1 MPTEPSVPSHE
12 ANYIDGEWTAPE
24 DAETIER
31 RSPSAPNV
39 IVSEFPSSS
48 REVAR
53 EAIDV
58 AVANQ
63 EEWANTSP
71 HVRGGYLRDAAAFV
85 DNERDDIA
93 ELIAR
98 EMGKPVSIADGE
110 VQRAIDLLNYYA
122 EVARDYGGDAPPS
135 GSENTH
141 VYTEREPLGT
151 VGLIT
156 PWNYPIAIP
165 IWKLAPAL
173 VAGNTIVLKPASSS
187 PAVAAV
193 VAQAFDHAGLPD
205 GVLNFVTGPGSQ
217 IGDEITKNDGI
228 DVVSFT
234 GSTEAGMYVYEDAAV
249 EGKRVQCEMGG
260 KNPLIVDDTAD
271 IETAVEITTA
281 GAFAATGQSCTATS
295 RVYVFEE
302 VYDEY
307 LAALT
312 EATEEMVVGDP
323 LDPATEVGP
332 KVDTDGFEKVRNYV
346 KLGQQEGATLH
357 YGGQTVDPDGVEDG
371 YFIEPAIFTDVDH
384 DMRFMH
390 EEIFG
395 PIVGVVQVSGYE
407 EAVELANDTQFGLSA
422 SICTNRLDHAKEF
435 VSDIEAGVVKINQT
449 TTGVEFQ
456 LPFGGMKMSSTE
468 TYKEQGRQA
477 IDFFTHE
484 KAVYVTHV
492 RDD

>member
-1 MPTEPSVPSHE
+1 MLTDPSVPSHE
-12 ANYIDGEWTAPE
+12 ANYIGGEWTAPD
-24 DAETIER
+24 DAGFIESR
-31 RSPSAPNV
+31 NPSVPDEV
-39 IVSEFPSSS
+39 VSEFPSSP

-58 AVANQ
+58 AVAAQ
-63 EEWANTSP
+63 DEWADMSP
-71 HVRGGYLRDAAAFV
+71 HARGGYLRDAAAFV
-85 DNERDDIA
+85 EDKREDVA

-110 VQRAIDLLNYYA
+110 VQRAVDLLNYYA
-122 EVARDYGGDAPPS
+122 EIARDYGGDAPPS

-141 VYTEREPLGT
+141 AYTEREPLGT

-173 VAGNTIVLKPASSS
+173 VAGNTIILKPASSS

-217 IGDEITKNDGI
+217 IGDEITKNDDI
-228 DVVSFT
+228 DIVSFT
-234 GSTEAGMYVYEDAAV
+234 GSTEAGMYVYEDTAA

-260 KNPLIVDDTAD
+260 KNPLIVDDTAG
-271 IETAVEITTA
+271 IETAVELTTA

-332 KVDTDGFEKVRNYV
+332 KADEDGFEKVCDYI
-346 KLGQQEGATLH
+346 KLGREEGATLH
-357 YGGQTVDPDGVEDG
+357 YGGRVVDPDGVEDG
-371 YFIEPAIFTDVDH
+371 YFVEPTIFTDVDH
-384 DMRFMH
+384 DMRLMN

-395 PIVGVVQVSGYE
+395 PIVGVMQVSDYE
-407 EAVELANDTQFGLSA
+407 EAVELANDTQYGLSA
-422 SICTNRLDHAKEF
+422 SICTNRLDYAKEF
-435 VSDIEAGVVKINQT
+435 VGDIEAGVVKVNQT
-449 TTGVEFQ
+449 TTGIEFQ

-492 RDD
+492 MDD

>member
-1 MPTEPSVPSHE
+1 MPTDANIPSHE
-12 ANYIDGEWTAPE
+12 ANYIDGEWTTPD
-24 DAETIER
+24 DADTIE
-31 RSPSAPNV
+31 SKNPSNPDEV
-39 IVSEFPSSS
+39 VSEFPSSS
-48 REVAR
+48 REVAQ
-53 EAIDV
+53 EATDA
-58 AVANQ
+58 AVATQ
-63 EEWANTSP
+63 DEWAGISP
-71 HVRGGYLRDAAAFV
+71 HARGGYLRDAADFF
-85 DNERDDIA
+85 ETKRDDIA
-93 ELIAR
+93 ELVAR

-122 EVARDYGGDAPPS
+122 EVGRDYGGDAPPS
-135 GSENTH
+135 SSENTH
-141 VYTEREPLGT
+141 AYTEREPLGT

-187 PAVAAV
+187 PAIAAV
-193 VAQAFDHAGLPD
+193 IAEAFDHVGLPD

-217 IGDEITKNDGI
+217 IGDEITTND
-228 DVVSFT
+228 DVDIVSFT
-234 GSTEAGMYVYEDAAV
+234 GSTQAGMYVYEDAVA

-271 IETAVEITTA
+271 IDTAVEVTIG

-307 LAALT
+307 LEALT
-312 EATEEMVVGDP
+312 EATEDMVVGDP
-323 LDPATEVGP
+323 LDPETTVGP
-332 KVDTDGFEKVRNYV
+332 KVDEGSYEEVRDYIEV
-346 KLGQQEGATLH
+346 GQEQGGTLH
-357 YGGQTVDPDGVEDG
+357 YGGQTLEPEGVEDG

-384 DMRFMH
+384 DMQLMR

-395 PIVGVVQVSGYE
+395 PVVGVMTVSDYE
-407 EAVELANDTQFGLSA
+407 EAVELANDTKYGLSA

-435 VSDIEAGVVKINQT
+435 VGDIDAGVVKVNQT
-449 TTGVEFQ
+449 TTGIEFQ

-468 TYKEQGRQA
+468 TSKEQGRQA
-477 IDFFTHE
+477 IDFFTHA

>member
-1 MPTEPSVPSHE
+1 MPTDASVPSHE
-12 ANYIDGEWTAPE
+12 ANYIDGAWTTPD

-31 RSPSAPNV
+31 RSPADPET
-39 IVSEFPSSS
+39 IVSEFPSSP
-48 REVAR
+48 RAVAQ
-53 EAIDV
+53 EAIDA
-58 AVANQ
+58 AVRAQ
-63 EEWANTSP
+63 EEWENTSP
-71 HVRGGYLRDAAAFV
+71 HTRGGYLRDAAEFV
-85 DNERDDIA
+85 EDNREAIG
-93 ELIAR
+93 ELIAT
-98 EMGKPVSIADGE
+98 EMGKPISIADGE
-110 VQRAIDLLNYYA
+110 IQRAIDLLNYYA

-135 GSENTH
+135 SADNTRT
-141 VYTEREPLGT
+141 YTTREPLGT

-173 VAGNTIVLKPASSS
+173 VAGNTVVLKPASSS
-187 PAVAAV
+187 PAVAATI
-193 VAQAFDHAGLPD
+193 AQAFDHAGLPD
-205 GVLNFVTGPGSQ
+205 GVLNFVTGPGSE
-217 IGDEITKNDGI
+217 IGDEITTNEDV

-234 GSTEAGMYVYEDAAV
+234 GSTKAGMYVYEDAAV

-271 IETAVEITTA
+271 IETAVEVTTG

-295 RVYVFEE
+295 RVYVFED

-307 LAALT
+307 LDALT

-332 KVDTDGFEKVRNYV
+332 KVDEDGFDEVRDYV
-346 KLGQQEGATLH
+346 ENAQNEGATLH
-357 YGGQTVDPDGVEDG
+357 YGGQAVEPEGVEDG
-371 YFIEPAIFTDVDH
+371 YFVEPAIFTDVDR
-384 DMRFMH
+384 DMRLMC

-395 PIVGVVQVSGYE
+395 PVVGVTPVADYD
-407 EAVELANDTQFGLSA
+407 EAIELANDTNYGLSA
-422 SICTNRLDHAKEF
+422 SICTNRLDHAEEF
-435 VSDIEAGVVKINQT
+435 VGDIEAGVVKVNQT
-449 TTGVEFQ
+449 TTGIEFQ
-456 LPFGGMKMSSTE
+456 LPFGGMKDSSTQ

-492 RDD
+492 AND